1 MAKKIQHRIRR
12 SNNEGSIFQRKSDG
26 KWVGSITVGHDE
38 KGQQKKK
45 TVYGNSQAEVAKK
58 LMDISGRMKSYAYE
72 TLEKHTFGELMNE
85 WLMVFKKSAVT
96 PRTFEGIIRN
106 FKLHIEPQIGNMK
119 VYEVDTFVVQKVL
132 NNLIDQDYSVNT
144 IKKNKHLISQFF
156 EYAIDNKWVLQNPT
170 NRVQVRAKDK
180 AQSKKEKY
188 KALPPE
194 VRIKFLEALNRDEA
208 NFIKPLCICLMF
220 SGLRIGEALA
230 ITWGN
235 VDFENKTLKVEQAIT
250 QEPKFDS
257 NGKVKSRTTIIGT
270 TKTTCSVREI
280 PIADIVVQTL
290 QDWREKQISREK
302 NNKNVTGDLTSRNAF
317 IFANDDGTIRTYSGT
332 KQIFERFKK
341 RNDLKK
347 FHIGFHGLR
356 HTFSNMLFEMNENP
370 KVIQQ
375 LLGHRDVKTTITVYN
390 NVNSDYVK
398 ESTNRL
404 NDRLNE
410 NEILRKQNNQN
421 KEEQEEKKS
430 NLENLSDEDFD
441 LILEEMLKERKRK
454 REKDFEM

>member
-1 MAKKIQHRIRR
+1 
-12 SNNEGSIFQRKSDG
+12 
-26 KWVGSITVGHDE
+26 
-38 KGQQKKK
+38 
-45 TVYGNSQAEVAKK
+45 
-58 LMDISGRMKSYAYE
+58 
-72 TLEKHTFGELMNE
+72 MNE

-96 PRTFEGIIRN
+96 PRTFEDIIRN

-156 EYAIDNKWVLQNPT
+156 EHAIDNKWVLQNPT

-180 AQSKKEKY
+180 AQGKKEKY

-194 VRIKFLEALNRDEA
+194 VRIKFLEALNKDEA
-208 NFIKPLCICLMF
+208 NFIKPFCICLMF

-230 ITWGN
+230 KTWGN

-270 TKTTCSVREI
+270 TKTTCSIREI

-290 QDWREKQISREK
+290 QDWREKQILREK

-332 KQIFERFKK
+332 KQIFERFKR
-341 RNDLKK
+341 RNDLTKY
-347 FHIGFHGLR
+347 HIGFHGLR
-356 HTFSNMLFEMNENP
+356 HTFSNMLFEKNENP

-430 NLENLSDEDFD
+430 KLENLSDVDFD
-441 LILEEMLKERKRK
+441 LMLEEMLKERKERKCK

>member
-1 MAKKIQHRIRR
+1 MAKKKIVSKTRR
-12 SNNEGSIFQRKSDG
+12 SNGEGSIFQRKDG
-26 KWVGSITVGHDE
+26 RWVGFITTGYDE
-38 KGQQKKK
+38 NGKQLKK
-45 TVYGNSQAEVAKK
+45 TIYGHSKAEVAKK

-156 EYAIDNKWVLQNPT
+156 EYAIDNKWVFQNPT

-194 VRIKFLEALNRDEA
+194 VRIEFLEALNRDEA

-270 TKTTCSVREI
+270 TKT
-280 PIADIVVQTL
+280 IVAS
-290 QDWREKQISREK
+290 EKYRLRILLCKRFKIGEK
-302 NNKNVTGDLTSRNAF
+302 N
-317 IFANDDGTIRTYSGT
+317 
-332 KQIFERFKK
+332 
-341 RNDLKK
+341 K
-347 FHIGFHGLR
+347 F
-356 HTFSNMLFEMNENP
+356 
-370 KVIQQ
+370 
-375 LLGHRDVKTTITVYN
+375 
-390 NVNSDYVK
+390 
-398 ESTNRL
+398 
-404 NDRLNE
+404 
-410 NEILRKQNNQN
+410 
-421 KEEQEEKKS
+421 
-430 NLENLSDEDFD
+430 
-441 LILEEMLKERKRK
+441 
-454 REKDFEM
+454 